1 MRKYVYRVEYDGSRW
16 GIHLSGQKLASA
28 KRRSSAIKFA
38 VLLAGRRQRLGQ
50 NASFEVKER
59 WHSQNR
65 FAEHQVRM
73 ASFNNDITS

>member
-1 MRKYVYRVEYDGSRW
+1 MSKYVYRVEYDGNRW

-50 NASFEVKER
+50 DASFEVKER
-59 WHSQNR
+59 WRAQNR
-65 FAEHQVRM
+65 IAEHGARM
-73 ASFNNDITS
+73 AFLRHDITS